1 MEVFYPLLS
10 PGNDFV
16 FKRIFGV
23 AKNAPLLVDLLSSA
37 TGLPPEEFSR
47 LRLVDPHLR
56 KEDARDK
63 LAVLDVRVE
72 TKSGMSIDI
81 EIQVNN
87 HPWLRE
93 RMVYYLSK
101 MVTGQIHEGDNYDK
115 IKKSVIILITDFSF
129 IDDSPD
135 CHNRY
140 QLVNIKNGS
149 VFSEALEINTL
160 ELPKM
165 DNDRSLLGSGL
176 REWLMF
182 FRAKTEEE
190 FMLAAQRNPRV
201 GQAVAILK
209 RLSADERTRMLA
221 EEHEKARRDQAAYL
235 KGARMTG
242 RAEGHAAGL
251 QEGEERGLQKGL
263 KKGEMRGLQKGI
275 KKGEARGLQKGA
287 TSVVDLLE
295 AGVPLAE
302 IKRRLGL

>member
-1 MEVFYPLLS
+1 
-10 PGNDFV
+10 
-16 FKRIFGV
+16 
-23 AKNAPLLVDLLSSA
+23 
-37 TGLPPEEFSR
+37 
-47 LRLVDPHLR
+47 
-56 KEDARDK
+56 
-63 LAVLDVRVE
+63 
-72 TKSGMSIDI
+72 
-81 EIQVNN
+81 
-87 HPWLRE
+87 
-93 RMVYYLSK
+93 MVYYLSK

-115 IKKSVIILITDFSF
+115 IKKSVIILIADFSF
-129 IDDSPD
+129 VEDNTD

-140 QLVNIKNGS
+140 QLVNKKNRS

-190 FMLAAQRNPRV
+190 FMLAAQKNPKV
-201 GQAVAILK
+201 GRAVAILK
-209 RLSADERTRMLA
+209 RLSADERARMIA
-221 EEHEKARRDQAAYL
+221 EDHEKARRDQVAYI

-242 RAEGHAAGL
+242 LAEGLEAGHAAGL

>member
-1 MEVFYPLLS
+1 MTPEKALLLPS
-10 PGNDFV
+10 NDFV
-16 FKRIFGV
+16 FKRIFGI
-23 AKNAPLLVDLLSSA
+23 ARNAPLLVDLLSSA
-37 TGLPPEEFSR
+37 TGLPPEEFNR

-135 CHNRY
+135 CLNRY

-165 DNDRSLLGSGL
+165 DNDRSLLGTRL

-190 FMLAAQRNPRV
+190 FMLAAQKNPKV
-201 GQAVAILK
+201 GRAVAILK
-209 RLSADERTRMLA
+209 RLSADERARMIA
-221 EEHEKARRDQAAYL
+221 EDHEKARRDQAACL
-235 KGARMTG
+235 KGAQMMG
-242 RAEGHAAGL
+242 HAVGHAAGHAEGHAEGREEGL
-251 QEGEERGLQKGL
+251 QEGEKL
-263 KKGEMRGLQKGI
+263 GI
-275 KKGEARGLQKGA
+275 KKGEERGA
-287 TSVVDLLE
+287 ASVVSLLE
-295 AGVPLAE
+295 AGVPLPE